1 MVAETPRIETE
12 RLVLRRWDVAGD
24 LDAYAAICGDPEV
37 MRYIG
42 DGSVA
47 TRPRLRS
54 GSSSSSRP
62 GTSRASG
69 SSRSSAATRAS
80 SSATPVWRCPDFLPE
95 ILPAV
100 EIGWR
105 LGRAHWGHGFATE
118 AARAALA
125 FAWDP
130 VGLDRVVSVHAVG
143 NDASGNVMQKI
154 GMHLDRETV
163 HPKNGRRRA
172 RLRDRPARYALTANA
187 APPARADARIASST
201 RMHAS
206 PSANVGTGTPVGAS
220 WPSMPA
226 RSASHKRVY
235 GPTSRCV

>member
-1 MVAETPRIETE
+1 MVAATPRIETD
-12 RLVLRRWDVAGD
+12 RLVLRRWDVTRD
-24 LDAYAAICGDPEV
+24 LDAWAAICADPAV

-47 TRPRLRS
+47 TRAECEERLEQFV
-54 GSSSSSRP
+54 
-62 GTSRASG
+62 TA
-69 SSRSSAATRAS
+69 
-80 SSATPVWRCPDFLPE
+80 WRELGFGLFAVERRDTGEFIGNTGLAVPDFLPE

-105 LGRAHWGHGFATE
+105 LGRAHWGQGFATE

-143 NDASGNVMQKI
+143 NDPSGNVMQKI

-163 HPKNGRRRA
+163 HATNGRPVRVYA
-172 RLRDRPARYALTANA
+172 IDRP
-187 APPARADARIASST
+187 
-201 RMHAS
+201 
-206 PSANVGTGTPVGAS
+206 VTG
-220 WPSMPA
+220 
-226 RSASHKRVY
+226 
-235 GPTSRCV
+235 

>member
-1 MVAETPRIETE
+1 VVAETPRIETD
-12 RLVLRRWDVAGD
+12 RLVLRRWDVLRD
-24 LDAYAAICGDPEV
+24 LDAWAAICADPEV

-47 TRPRLRS
+47 TRAECAERLEDFE
-54 GSSSSSRP
+54 
-62 GTSRASG
+62 T
-69 SSRSSAATRAS
+69 T
-80 SSATPVWRCPDFLPE
+80 WREHGFGLFAIDRRDTGEFIGNTGLAVPDFLPE

-105 LGRAHWGHGFATE
+105 FGRAHWGQGFATE

-143 NDASGNVMQKI
+143 NDPSGNVMRKI

-163 HPKNGRRRA
+163 HPTNGRAVRVYA
-172 RLRDRPARYALTANA
+172 IDRP
-187 APPARADARIASST
+187 
-201 RMHAS
+201 
-206 PSANVGTGTPVGAS
+206 VTG
-220 WPSMPA
+220 
-226 RSASHKRVY
+226 
-235 GPTSRCV
+235 

>member
-1 MVAETPRIETE
+1 VVAETPRIDTE
-12 RLVLRRWDVAGD
+12 RLVLRRWDVDRD

-47 TRPRLRS
+47 ARDECAERLEHFE
-54 GSSSSSRP
+54 
-62 GTSRASG
+62 T
-69 SSRSSAATRAS
+69 T
-80 SSATPVWRCPDFLPE
+80 WRERGFGLFALERRDTGELIGNTGLAVPDFLPE

-105 LGRAHWGHGFATE
+105 LGRAHWRQGFATE
-118 AARAALA
+118 AARAVLA

-130 VGLDRVVSVHAVG
+130 VGLDRVVSIHAVG

-163 HPKNGRRRA
+163 HPTNGRSVRVYA
-172 RLRDRPARYALTANA
+172 IDRPT
-187 APPARADARIASST
+187 
-201 RMHAS
+201 
-206 PSANVGTGTPVGAS
+206 TG
-220 WPSMPA
+220 
-226 RSASHKRVY
+226 
-235 GPTSRCV
+235 

>member
-1 MVAETPRIETE
+1 VVAETPRIETE
-12 RLVLRRWDVAGD
+12 RLVLRRWEVTGD

-47 TRPRLRS
+47 TRDECEEQLERYE
-54 GSSSSSRP
+54 
-62 GTSRASG
+62 T
-69 SSRSSAATRAS
+69 T
-80 SSATPVWRCPDFLPE
+80 WREHGFGLFALERRDTGELIGNTGLAIPDFLPE

-105 LGRAHWGHGFATE
+105 LGRAHWHHGFATE

-143 NDASGNVMQKI
+143 NDPSGNVMQKI

-163 HPKNGRRRA
+163 HPKNGRAVRVYA
-172 RLRDRPARYALTANA
+172 IDRP
-187 APPARADARIASST
+187 
-201 RMHAS
+201 
-206 PSANVGTGTPVGAS
+206 VTG
-220 WPSMPA
+220 
-226 RSASHKRVY
+226 
-235 GPTSRCV
+235 

>member
-1 MVAETPRIETE
+1 VVAATPRLETD
-12 RLVLRRWDVAGD
+12 RLVLRRWDVDRD

-42 DGSVA
+42 DRSVA
-47 TRPRLRS
+47 TRDECAQQLERYESMWRERGFGLFALER
-54 GSSSSSRP
+54 RD
-62 GTSRASG
+62 TSELIGNTGLAI
-69 SSRSSAATRAS
+69 
-80 SSATPVWRCPDFLPE
+80 PDFLPE

-105 LGRAHWGHGFATE
+105 LGRAHWRHGFATE

-143 NDASGNVMQKI
+143 NDPSGHVMQKL

-163 HPKNGRRRA
+163 HPKNGRAVRVYA
-172 RLRDRPARYALTANA
+172 IDRPVN
-187 APPARADARIASST
+187 
-201 RMHAS
+201 
-206 PSANVGTGTPVGAS
+206 G
-220 WPSMPA
+220 
-226 RSASHKRVY
+226 
-235 GPTSRCV
+235 

>member
-1 MVAETPRIETE
+1 
-12 RLVLRRWDVAGD
+12 
-24 LDAYAAICGDPEV
+24 

-47 TRPRLRS
+47 TRDEVAERLVQFESNLRER
-54 GSSSSSRP
+54 GFGLFALERRDT
-62 GTSRASG
+62 GELIGNTGLAI
-69 SSRSSAATRAS
+69 
-80 SSATPVWRCPDFLPE
+80 PDFLPE

-105 LGRAHWGHGFATE
+105 LGRAHWNQGYATE
-118 AARAALA
+118 AARATLA

-163 HPKNGRRRA
+163 HPGNGRAVRVYA
-172 RLRDRPARYALTANA
+172 IDRPA
-187 APPARADARIASST
+187 
-201 RMHAS
+201 
-206 PSANVGTGTPVGAS
+206 
-220 WPSMPA
+220 
-226 RSASHKRVY
+226 
-235 GPTSRCV
+235 TS